1 MSCKKKMKFGG
12 KVELE
17 GGEAVHIDGEGGM
30 VEGPDHENG
39 GVDLDLP
46 QGTLVFSKRIKVGNK
61 TMADRE
67 MARLRKEKKAQKAMD
82 KQPTDPRNRFTLD
95 RILQLN
101 DLERQ
106 LDLEMQQNYGS
117 SDKKAVEMK
126 YGGKYPYGTGPM
138 GVLGNLN
145 RFNLKH
151 QLAMLDQKK
160 FNAHM
165 RTVFQ
170 KENDMIEGYRE
181 GTDWVDGLKE
191 GPKKDAFSADLLD
204 RWTGAHENRQ
214 WFKAT
219 SPTLPN
225 KPEQVQS
232 QSGQSVFAR
241 NLANAPMRGFDG
253 AAPISEEAY
262 LDMNPQ
268 AFQSQPSDPVSTSPF
283 VGMPGF
289 DGNAPLAEPQASE
302 YKKSPLSAL
311 GDAAKLAGPALGP
324 AGLAVST
331 VAPLVTT
338 VLNRL
343 GDKKPVNPYE
353 DFGRDA
359 LESNS
364 ASMRGA
370 AASKAQSQRQIDLEG
385 DKARNIARNS
395 ARGISTLRAL
405 DQGTAAQ
412 SMTAKTAAN
421 TQYYNNLD
429 RLFATRSQLQN
440 QRDQMVMQGRD
451 LASERATQD
460 RDNFF
465 TNINQDLG
473 TLGEGMMF
481 GQRMSRTPSIWG
493 AFDGFRIK
501 QKQG

>member
-1 MSCKKKMKFGG
+1 MKCKTKMKFGG

-17 GGEAVHIDGEGGM
+17 GGEAVNVNGQGGM
-30 VEGPDHENG
+30 VEGPDHEDG

-138 GVLGNLN
+138 GVLSNLN
-145 RFNLKH
+145 RFNLRELPLQGEVPPVYNMFNSGFNQKMNVPS
-151 QLAMLDQKK
+151 QLPQRNPDAFKTEVPLFGGLPTQENESVPT
-160 FNAHM
+160 FNSRLTPLESVPQAISGSRLKNTFGFDPQAALQEEM
-165 RTVFQ
+165 
-170 KENDMIEGYRE
+170 K
-181 GTDWVDGLKE
+181 GLKE
-191 GPKKDAFSADLLD
+191 RMSA
-204 RWTGAHENRQ
+204 
-214 WFKAT
+214 
-219 SPTLPN
+219 
-225 KPEQVQS
+225 
-232 QSGQSVFAR
+232 
-241 NLANAPMRGFDG
+241 
-253 AAPISEEAY
+253 EAS
-262 LDMNPQ
+262 DKNP
-268 AFQSQPSDPVSTSPF
+268 
-283 VGMPGF
+283 
-289 DGNAPLAEPQASE
+289 LE
-302 YKKSPLSAL
+302 
-311 GDAAKLAGPALGP
+311 DAAKLAGPALGP
-324 AGLAVST
+324 TGLAIST

-473 TLGEGMMF
+473 TLGEGMMV
-481 GQRMSRTPSIWG
+481 GQKMGRTPSIWG
-493 AFDGFRIK
+493 AFDGFRK
-501 QKQG
+501 KQG

>member
-17 GGEAVHIDGEGGM
+17 GGEAVNVNGQGGM
-30 VEGPDHENG
+30 VEGPDHAEG

-101 DLERQ
+101 DIERQ

-117 SDKKAVEMK
+117 SDKKAEGMK

-170 KENDMIEGYRE
+170 KENDMIEGYWE

-191 GPKKDAFSADLLD
+191 GPKKDAFRADLLE

-214 WFKAT
+214 WFKE
-219 SPTLPN
+219 PTPALPN
-225 KPEQVQS
+225 KPGQIQS
-232 QSGQSVFAR
+232 QAGQSVFAR

-283 VGMPGF
+283 VGM
-289 DGNAPLAEPQASE
+289 Q
-302 YKKSPLSAL
+302 
-311 GDAAKLAGPALGP
+311 
-324 AGLAVST
+324 
-331 VAPLVTT
+331 
-338 VLNRL
+338 
-343 GDKKPVNPYE
+343 
-353 DFGRDA
+353 
-359 LESNS
+359 
-364 ASMRGA
+364 
-370 AASKAQSQRQIDLEG
+370 DLT
-385 DKARNIARNS
+385 A
-395 ARGISTLRAL
+395 TLRS
-405 DQGTAAQ
+405 QNH
-412 SMTAKTAAN
+412 K
-421 TQYYNNLD
+421 
-429 RLFATRSQLQN
+429 RLNIRSL
-440 QRDQMVMQGRD
+440 RCRHLVMQQNL
-451 LASERATQD
+451 LALHLA
-460 RDNFF
+460 
-465 TNINQDLG
+465 L
-473 TLGEGMMF
+473 LV
-481 GQRMSRTPSIWG
+481 
-493 AFDGFRIK
+493 
-501 QKQG
+501 